1 MAENDPNPPG
11 GPTPPPPSGV
21 PPRPGDAAKV
31 QPKKETVRIS
41 LPPKPSA
48 TATIKLPSIPGGPAP
63 AAPVPG
69 AGPAPATPAPSKPL
83 TPAPAAAPAPPRPPT
98 SGAPSATVA
107 RPPTSTGGPVPRPP
121 GAPAP
126 RPPAHAP
133 VPAAKRLSGLDVG
146 LAIAAAV
153 VGIGAVVSILL
164 LMQLK

>member
-1 MAENDPNPPG
+1 MAENEPNSPGGTPTPLPPG
-11 GPTPPPPSGV
+11 GV
-21 PPRPGDAAKV
+21 PPRPGDAAKI

-63 AAPVPG
+63 SVAA
-69 AGPAPATPAPSKPL
+69 PAPAAPALSKPL

-98 SGAPSATVA
+98 SGAPSAPTA
-107 RPPTSTGGPVPRPP
+107 PRPPTSTGSPAPRPP

-133 VPAAKRLSGLDVG
+133 VPAAKRVSGLDVG

-153 VGIGAVVSILL
+153 IGIGAVVSVFLL
-164 LMQLK
+164 KSIE

>member
-1 MAENDPNPPG
+1 MAENDPNAPIGGAPQPPPG
-11 GPTPPPPSGV
+11 GV

-41 LPPKPSA
+41 LPPKSA

-63 AAPVPG
+63 SVAVPSAAPS
-69 AGPAPATPAPSKPL
+69 APTPSKPL

-98 SGAPSATVA
+98 SGAPPALSAP
-107 RPPTSTGGPVPRPP
+107 RPLTSTGGPAPRPP

-133 VPAAKRLSGLDVG
+133 VPAARKVSGLDVG

-153 VGIGAVVSILL
+153 FGLGAVVSVLL
-164 LMQLK
+164 LKQIQ

>member
-1 MAENDPNPPG
+1 MAENDPNTPSGGTPIPPPG
-11 GPTPPPPSGV
+11 GV
-21 PPRPGDAAKV
+21 PPRPGDAAKI

-48 TATIKLPSIPGGPAP
+48 TATIKLPSIPGGPTLAP
-63 AAPVPG
+63 AVPG
-69 AGPAPATPAPSKPL
+69 AAPAPPAPSKPL
-83 TPAPAAAPAPPRPPT
+83 TPAPSAMPAPTRPPT
-98 SGAPSATVA
+98 SGAPAAPAAA

-133 VPAAKRLSGLDVG
+133 VPAAKKISGLDVG

-153 VGIGAVVSILL
+153 IGLGAVASVLL
-164 LMQLK
+164 LKQLQ